1 MYDIELSP
9 LERKFL
15 TFRRWI
21 HPHLYRLKF
30 IGKVM
35 SIFAVLGPLLIV
47 IHVLPN
53 TMFINVVVYLSL
65 LIGPIF
71 YLIGRA
77 YDSGFVRAP

>member
-15 TFRRWI
+15 TLRRWI

-35 SIFAVLGPLLIV
+35 TLFGVLGPLLIV
-47 IHVLPN
+47 IHMLPS
-53 TMFINVVVYLSL
+53 TMFINLAVYLCL
-65 LIGPIF
+65 LLGPIC

-77 YDSGFVRAP
+77 FDSGFVRAP